1 MRTVTVL
8 QYWHIS
14 LTAVYVVCVVF
25 GHSHGKKTH
34 THTQENYFITHG
46 HYVIWC
52 NQWHS

>member
-34 THTQENYFITHG
+34 THTGKLLYYTWALC
-46 HYVIWC
+46 YLV
-52 NQWHS
+52 